1 MNKKSKLAL
10 GLTIGIC
17 VLAAGGGTWWWRR
30 SQMHDHCDIPATA
43 LQADTREYKYISL
56 EKIIVML
63 RRPAGDSASHYLAMD
78 LVFKTPAE
86 TETVTRDQL
95 PLLRSIAVKNLS
107 SMTLEAAN
115 SITIDDLTGRLNK
128 AFVQSYT
135 PDRTVRPF
143 TEAMIGKL
151 VVE

>member
-1 MNKKSKLAL
+1 MNKKSKLTL
-10 GLTIGIC
+10 GLVIGIS

-30 SQMHDHCDIPATA
+30 SGARDHCEIPATA
-43 LQADTREYKYISL
+43 AQTDTREYKYVSL

-63 RRPAGDSASHYLAMD
+63 RRPAGDPASHYLAMD
-78 LVFKTPAE
+78 LVFKTPVE

-95 PLLRSIAVKNLS
+95 PLLRSIAVKDLS
-107 SMTLEAAN
+107 SMTVQAAN
-115 SITIDDLTGRLNK
+115 SITIEDLTGRLNK

-135 PDRTVRPF
+135 PNRTARPF